1 MFFSLLFSVLLFMRQ
16 MLFYY
21 QQFVYFIDF
30 SKIKLFFTL
39 YSDGHGWKCTVCG
52 KDLAT
57 KYSLAR
63 HIRRHVEE
71 TPQYSCEV
79 CGLNFSWKE
88 SLNYHIRRKHHEF
101 TKVSGFIHQEQF
113 QKLCITFLIFYL
125 MCYFHYYIF

>member
-1 MFFSLLFSVLLFMRQ
+1 M
-16 MLFYY
+16 
-21 QQFVYFIDF
+21 
-30 SKIKLFFTL
+30 

-71 TPQYSCEV
+71 TPQYACEV

-101 TKVSGFIHQEQF
+101 TKVSGFIHQRTIF
-113 QKLCITFLIFYL
+113 RSCALHFLYFSLMLFSLLYL
-125 MCYFHYYIF
+125 LIIKVRYLTEAPPPYINNI

>member
-1 MFFSLLFSVLLFMRQ
+1 MVHEIDAVLLSIV
-16 MLFYY
+16 LWP
-21 QQFVYFIDF
+21 YFIDF

-101 TKVSGFIHQEQF
+101 MKVSGFIHQEQF
-113 QKLCITFLIFYL
+113 LEAV
-125 MCYFHYYIF
+125 HYISYILV